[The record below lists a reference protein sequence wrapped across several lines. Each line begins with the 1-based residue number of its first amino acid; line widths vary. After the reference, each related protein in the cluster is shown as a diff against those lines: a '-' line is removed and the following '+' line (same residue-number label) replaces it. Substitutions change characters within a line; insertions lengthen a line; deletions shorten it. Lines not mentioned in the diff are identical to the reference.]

1 MFKKTV
7 IAMFV
12 IGGAACVGATWFL
25 SFKTIKLFEVL
36 DIDDA
41 YQSKSFKDQR
51 DICAGAYVF
60 LKKHKFDVQ
69 EAAKDILM
77 TMEKE
82 S

>member
-12 IGGAACVGATWFL
+12 IGGTAFVGATWFL

-36 DIDDA
+36 GIDDA

-51 DICAGAYVF
+51 DICAGAYAF
-60 LKKHKFDVQ
+60 LKKHKFNVQ
-69 EAAKDILM
+69 ETAKDILM
-77 TMEKE
+77 TMKKE